1 MSATGPGQSVELLS
15 EVLAVLNAAQIQYA
29 VIGALAVSVHGVV
42 RASQDADAVIH
53 ATASELGVVNTKLT
67 DLGFKTELR
76 RGDIDDPIPALLL
89 VSDRHGNRV
98 DLLAGL
104 RGMDVAVYSRAIQV
118 TIPGTTIPLCIASL
132 EDLVAMK
139 LFAGG
144 PQDLLDAR
152 RCIAVAG
159 DELDTALLRRVV
171 AGFGRDAVSQC
182 EKLLIESAALLKGQ

>member
-1 MSATGPGQSVELLS
+1 MSTTGPGQSIELLAD
-15 EVLAVLNAAQIQYA
+15 VVAVLNAERIQYA

-53 ATASELGVVNTKLT
+53 ATVPEIGVVGSKLAA
-67 DLGFKTELR
+67 LGFKAELR

-89 VSDRHGNRV
+89 VSDTHGNRV

-104 RGMDVAVYSRAIQV
+104 RGMDVAVYSRV
-118 TIPGTTIPLCIASL
+118 VEVDIPGTAIPLCIVGL

-144 PQDLLDAR
+144 PQDLVDAR
-152 RCIAVAG
+152 RCVAVAG
-159 DELDTALLRRVV
+159 AELNAALLRRVV
-171 AGFGRDAVSQC
+171 AGFGRDAMAQC
-182 EKLLIESAALLKGQ
+182 EKLFAELST